1 MTKVELNRRHFLGL
15 LGGGAISL
23 ALPRVAGAQEESADN
38 NNDALELYDF
48 SMVTKLFE
56 AQGGGLELRVTIRV
70 TYQDTGV
77 EEVRTTTMIV
87 GDTLELSGQLVTD
100 LWRRNG

>member
-1 MTKVELNRRHFLGL
+1 MMTKVELDRRHFLGL
-15 LGGGAISL
+15 LGGGAASL
-23 ALPRVAGAQEESADN
+23 AQEESADN